1 MLMIER
7 LREVLDYD
15 PTTGIFVW
23 KKTLARR
30 APAGSKAG
38 VVVKGR
44 RKYLCIG
51 IDNRRF
57 HASRLAWFYVHGVWP
72 TTHIDHRDNDALNN
86 RLENLREANDS
97 QNQANRGKNKNST
110 SGYKGV
116 YWDKSSGRW
125 AANIWKNY
133 QKIWLGCHDTPEL
146 AYAAYCAATRKLN
159 GEFARFE

>member
-1 MLMIER
+1 
-7 LREVLDYD
+7 
-15 PTTGIFVW
+15 
-23 KKTLARR
+23 
-30 APAGSKAG
+30 
-38 VVVKGR
+38 
-44 RKYLCIG
+44 
-51 IDNRRF
+51 RRF

-133 QKIWLGCHDTPEL
+133 QKIWLGCHETPGL
-146 AYAAYCAATRKLN
+146 AYAAFCAASRKPK